1 MAATDPTPTA
11 TPVIL
16 RVGRTLLAVLFLA
29 GAVQKALGPEQGMA
43 LLGNLGLPGW
53 LIWPALL
60 FNAVAGLALLLGY
73 ATRWVAL
80 ALSVYCM
87 VTSIFHFQPE
97 DGWQMSIFVKNWAI
111 AGGLLVLSDYAR
123 RFTGNGV

>member
-1 MAATDPTPTA
+1 MTDPMRNGAATQASWT
-11 TPVIL
+11 L
-16 RVGRTLLAVLFLA
+16 RIGRALIAMLFLA
-29 GAVQKALGPEQGMA
+29 GAVQKAVAPEQGMA
-43 LLGNLGLPGW
+43 LLGNLGLPGA
-53 LIWPALL
+53 LIWPALA
-60 FNAVAGLALLLGY
+60 FNAVAGLALLLGW

-87 VTSIFHFQPE
+87 VTSVFHFQPE

-123 RFTGNGV
+123 QRQ